1 MPHSFS
7 PMSARDLFAKAE
19 REAKARQIDG
29 KPVQLSPRP
38 VFDAATD
45 EATVY
50 VHDVI
55 GGWFGLDPSQWVQDF
70 NSIAAKTIHLRINS
84 PGGSVFDAEAMRT
97 AIRQH
102 SAHVVAHI
110 DGLAAS
116 AATGLALAANEVEM
130 SDGAMFMIHNAWGLT
145 AGNAAEMR
153 KYADIL
159 DKADASIVATYVN
172 KTGASEEQVS
182 GWMNAETWFTASE
195 ALTNGFV
202 DRIFTAASDDDNAGA
217 DDSTADPVDTAE
229 REKRLR
235 MLLLAEM

>member
-19 REAKARQIDG
+19 REAKARQLEG
-29 KPVQLSPRP
+29 KPVQVSPRT
-38 VFDAATD
+38 VLDAAKD

-55 GGWFGLDPSQWVQDF
+55 GGWFGLDPSEWVRDF
-70 NSIAAKTIHLRINS
+70 NAITAKTIHLRIHS
-84 PGGSVFDAEAMRT
+84 PGGDVFGAEAMRT

-102 SAHVVAHI
+102 KSNVVAHI
-110 DGLAAS
+110 DGMAAS
-116 AATGLALAANEVEM
+116 AATGIALAANEVEM

-159 DKADASIVATYVN
+159 DKADASIVATYVA
-172 KTGASEEQVS
+172 KTGASEEQVR

-202 DRIFTAASDDDNAGA
+202 DRIFTDASDDNAGA
-217 DDSTADPVDTAE
+217 DDSTDNPVDTAE